1 MTCIEQLK
9 SIRAELSDASRAA
22 YELDKAIAALT
33 AEQECGGTTTPER
46 APRPAEERTAP
57 VDDANNWEE

>member
-9 SIRAELSDASRAA
+9 SIRASLSDTSRAA

-33 AEQECGGTTTPER
+33 AEQGQGGTTTHER
-46 APRPAEERTAP
+46 PTRPAEEHTAP

>member
-9 SIRAELSDASRAA
+9 SIRAELSDQSRAA

-33 AEQECGGTTTPER
+33 AEQDQERTSTPER
-46 APRPAEERTAP
+46 TTRPAEEHTAP
-57 VDDANNWEE
+57 EDDELQWIE